1 MNRFLRYS
9 GKRPGKI
16 RMMLMLNGQLAQKTA
31 LVLNADDQ
39 QAAVL
44 QLGQR
49 KQPVT
54 VPLSDILSCDYAR
67 GDSGE
72 DRSPK
77 NCANGQKECDDVP

>member
-1 MNRFLRYS
+1 MHWKRAGYRDAGALRRAEK
-9 GKRPGKI
+9 GRKI

-31 LVLNADDQ
+31 LVLSYDE

-72 DRSPK
+72 
-77 NCANGQKECDDVP
+77 E

>member
-9 GKRPGKI
+9 QEKGRKI

-31 LVLNADDQ
+31 LE

-72 DRSPK
+72 
-77 NCANGQKECDDVP
+77 E

>member
-9 GKRPGKI
+9 QEKGRKI

-31 LVLNADDQ
+31 LVLSYNEQ
-39 QAAVL
+39 TAVL

-49 KQPVT
+49 KQPVA

-72 DRSPK
+72 D
-77 NCANGQKECDDVP
+77 

>member
-9 GKRPGKI
+9 QEKGRKI
-16 RMMLMLNGQLAQKTA
+16 RMMLLLNGQLAQKTA
-31 LVLNADDQ
+31 LVLSYDE

-44 QLGQR
+44 QLDQR

-54 VPLSDILSCDYAR
+54 VPLSDILGCDYAR

-72 DRSPK
+72 
-77 NCANGQKECDDVP
+77 E

>member
-9 GKRPGKI
+9 QEKGRKI
-16 RMMLMLNGQLAQKTA
+16 RMMLMLNGQLA
-31 LVLNADDQ
+31 LSYDE

-54 VPLSDILSCDYAR
+54 VPLADILSCDYAR
-67 GDSGE
+67 GDTGE
-72 DRSPK
+72 
-77 NCANGQKECDDVP
+77 E

>member
-9 GKRPGKI
+9 QEKGRKI
-16 RMMLMLNGQLAQKTA
+16 RMMLLLNGQLAQKTA
-31 LVLNADDQ
+31 LDE

-72 DRSPK
+72 
-77 NCANGQKECDDVP
+77 E

>member
-9 GKRPGKI
+9 QEKGRKI
-16 RMMLMLNGQLAQKTA
+16 RMMLMQLAQKTA
-31 LVLNADDQ
+31 LVLCYDE

-72 DRSPK
+72 D
-77 NCANGQKECDDVP
+77 

>member
-1 MNRFLRYS
+1 M
-9 GKRPGKI
+9 
-16 RMMLMLNGQLAQKTA
+16 
-31 LVLNADDQ
+31 
-39 QAAVL
+39 L

-72 DRSPK
+72 GSKVRRT
-77 NCANGQKECDDVP
+77 AQNGQKECDDYVPQKSKIIWKNIPEQYELLRYVVAGADHGR

>member
-1 MNRFLRYS
+1 MRWKRAGYRDAGALRRAEK
-9 GKRPGKI
+9 GRKI

-31 LVLNADDQ
+31 LVLSYDE

-49 KQPVT
+49 KQPVA
-54 VPLSDILSCDYAR
+54 VPLSDILGCDYAR

-72 DRSPK
+72 
-77 NCANGQKECDDVP
+77 E

>member
-9 GKRPGKI
+9 QEKGRKI

-31 LVLNADDQ
+31 LVLSYDGQN
-39 QAAVL
+39 AVL

-54 VPLSDILSCDYAR
+54 VPLADILSCD
-67 GDSGE
+67 
-72 DRSPK
+72 
-77 NCANGQKECDDVP
+77 

>member
-9 GKRPGKI
+9 QEKGRKI

-31 LVLNADDQ
+31 LVLSYDE
-39 QAAVL
+39 QAAGL

-54 VPLSDILSCDYAR
+54 VPLSDILGCDYAR

-72 DRSPK
+72 
-77 NCANGQKECDDVP
+77 E

>member
-1 MNRFLRYS
+1 MRWKRAGYRDAGALRRAEK
-9 GKRPGKI
+9 GRKI

-31 LVLNADDQ
+31 LVLSYDE

-54 VPLSDILSCDYAR
+54 VPLSDILGCDYAR

-72 DRSPK
+72 
-77 NCANGQKECDDVP
+77 E